1 MTRRRWLL
9 AGVFLSA
16 LILAFILRDVV
27 EQLIIVPL
35 AYLWWLMRLY
45 YSMFPQFVLWVILV
59 VAGLIFCGDKPH
71 TTRSVI
77 EQPSNL
83 NRSLHKVKLKVLVE
97 WLKKSKRGGSYY
109 KWLVA
114 NRLGKNAREILAQ
127 RDGHAVSKKFG
138 RLDGRDWN
146 PPQKIR
152 DYLETGL
159 NGSFADFPR
168 PRLPWQTPKPTP
180 LDVDPQQVVDY
191 LENEMETPRSER
203 HRDPEGRRSAKSLQV
218 ETI

>member
-1 MTRRRWLL
+1 MTRRSLL
-9 AGVFLSA
+9 IAGVFLSV
-16 LILAFILRDVV
+16 LMMAFILRDVV

-35 AYLWWLMRLY
+35 AYLWWLLHLY
-45 YSMFPQFVLWVILV
+45 YSMIPQILLWVILAAIV
-59 VAGLIFCGDKPH
+59 VFSAVASLIPEARYRTAFKVAPKPEQGQ
-71 TTRSVI
+71 I
-77 EQPSNL
+77 EILVNWL
-83 NRSLHKVKLKVLVE
+83 N
-97 WLKKSKRGGSYY
+97 KSQRGGSYY

-138 RLDGRDWN
+138 RLDGRGWN

-180 LDVDPQQVVDY
+180 LDSDPKQVIEY
-191 LENEMETPRSER
+191 LENEMET
-203 HRDPEGRRSAKSLQV
+203 GK
-218 ETI
+218 